1 MDILRR
7 QGLLE
12 STIGTPWE
20 SVFVRVELI
29 YEIESEEDSEEG
41 E

>member
-1 MDILRR
+1 LNILRR
-7 QGLLE
+7 KGLLE

-20 SVFVRVELI
+20 SLLVGVEMV
-29 YEIESEEDSEEG
+29 YEKESEEDSEEG